1 MTLNQVEIKQA
12 IERLN
17 QAEIKRALEK
27 NRKRDKELEEKIKN
41 ARRL

>member
-1 MTLNQVEIKQA
+1 MTLNQAEIKQA